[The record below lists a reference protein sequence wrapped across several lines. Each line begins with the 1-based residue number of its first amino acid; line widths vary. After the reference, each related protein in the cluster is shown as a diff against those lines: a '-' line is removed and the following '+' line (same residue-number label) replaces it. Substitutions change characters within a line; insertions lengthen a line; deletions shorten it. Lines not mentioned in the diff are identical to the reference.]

1 MSGRNATHTI
11 RSGTDWQDSEI
22 MVSLFPEG
30 AKQAAFEWQPAEY
43 VEDGSTTGA
52 LWLDWVRVSDA
63 GNGTVLIE
71 DDFASCER
79 AEMDRVFKP
88 EFNWAPWDVEM
99 ARILETYHF
108 NSFVLR
114 TPGLGFGAGWAQ
126 HGSIPG
132 SILGY
137 GEDTPEYGVA
147 FKAWYSEAEDHLR
160 EKGWLKKAFIYW
172 FDEPEPHQ
180 YDFVMEGNL
189 RMKAAAPDLQRM
201 LTEQVAPELVGG
213 PNLWCPV
220 SYEFDQEAAGVRRSE
235 GDRFWW
241 YICTGPKAPYATLFI
256 DHPGTEL
263 RVWLWQTW
271 ERRIEGILIWQTN
284 YWTSNAAYPESLQN
298 PYEDP
303 MGWCHVM
310 GDFVPPGARR
320 PWGNGDGRFLYP
332 PLKAAA
338 GNPDSPVLDPPVGSI
353 RMEMLRDGIEDY
365 EYLVMLDR
373 LIEER
378 RASIPEVEWVA
389 YRQLL
394 DVPPSISESMTEF
407 TWDPAPIEARR
418 EAVARAIVRL
428 GAGA

>member
-1 MSGRNATHTI
+1 
-11 RSGTDWQDSEI
+11 

-378 RASIPEVEWVA
+378 RADIPEVEWVA